1 MKTKWVALQV
11 FELLSFALYPFFI
24 SIKLGSE
31 FAAEYSIY
39 QKFLLV
45 GTAASA
51 SLSPLISS
59 IPRKSANYSSS
70 RKIWEFN
77 VISSILII
85 LGISIF
91 GSRIFAWVSNGEL
104 AFNSSIALFAIA
116 AALSGSMTSYTIQS
130 SNSGSILKFRVWI
143 SAIVALCSIMA
154 VWFSLDCFGIGTAFA
169 IQALST
175 FFTFCGLKLY
185 IHFALLK

>member
-1 MKTKWVALQV
+1 
-11 FELLSFALYPFFI
+11 
-24 SIKLGSE
+24 
-31 FAAEYSIY
+31 
-39 QKFLLV
+39 
-45 GTAASA
+45 
-51 SLSPLISS
+51 
-59 IPRKSANYSSS
+59 
-70 RKIWEFN
+70 
-77 VISSILII
+77 
-85 LGISIF
+85 
-91 GSRIFAWVSNGEL
+91 
-104 AFNSSIALFAIA
+104 
-116 AALSGSMTSYTIQS
+116 MTSYTIQS